1 MSLMISLLLL
11 QAAAQPAAA
20 SQPAAAADQ
29 AAVESAKDAKF
40 CRDMLVSSSRLGTIK
55 VCKTRAQWRRW
66 EKCHSATRYCAPP
79 KQQTVT
85 MASLPNEK
93 LICKYLKETGSR
105 IGQQKVCATKRQWE
119 LTELE
124 TQETIRDRQNH
135 GTLTGGS
142 ETMSV
147 APGQGPR

>member
-1 MSLMISLLLL
+1 
-11 QAAAQPAAA
+11 
-20 SQPAAAADQ
+20 
-29 AAVESAKDAKF
+29 
-40 CRDMLVSSSRLGTIK
+40 
-55 VCKTRAQWRRW
+55 
-66 EKCHSATRYCAPP
+66 
-79 KQQTVT
+79 